1 MPPEFSAWL
10 TATKALVGSPGFL
23 WLSVAAFGVALVLR
37 QRGNIVFGVKYAK
50 AVAVSLWE
58 RVPTPKAPSLSPTLL
73 LAGVVLLSLVANRGC
88 TLPDINWP
96 SLPSIPV
103 IVPSEPATAA
113 TYVYEK
119 DDTAI
124 SAEVAAGLNRL
135 NREKKV
141 IATVFED
148 DTRDGSG
155 EVPDQYKVPL
165 ASAQGAGLPALVVTS
180 GDKVLK
186 VVKDPKTEAE
196 VMEAVQ

>member
-1 MPPEFSAWL
+1 MPPELSAWL

-23 WLSVAAFGVALVLR
+23 WLSAAAFGLALVLR
-37 QRGNIVFGVKYAK
+37 QRANIVFGVKYAK

-73 LAGVVLLSLVANRGC
+73 LAGVMLLSLVANRGC

-103 IVPSEPATAA
+103 ISPDKATAA

-135 NREKKV
+135 NR
-141 IATVFED
+141 
-148 DTRDGSG
+148 
-155 EVPDQYKVPL
+155 
-165 ASAQGAGLPALVVTS
+165 
-180 GDKVLK
+180 
-186 VVKDPKTEAE
+186 
-196 VMEAVQ
+196 